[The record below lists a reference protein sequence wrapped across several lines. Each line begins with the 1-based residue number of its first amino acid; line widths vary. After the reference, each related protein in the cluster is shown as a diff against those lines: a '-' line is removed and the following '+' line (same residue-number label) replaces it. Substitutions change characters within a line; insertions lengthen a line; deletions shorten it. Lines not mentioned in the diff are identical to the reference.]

1 MINEKKNNHHQ
12 LLFTINVNGVK
23 PFRALFRSLLCCTP
37 LEWVPREPSLR
48 CTEWHM
54 HNVQKPCKENGTIK
68 RFLARAKYKLL
79 NPFNAVQD
87 GLWERVSVC
96 VCAHMRVNMVSIP
109 MKRCVVCHKNV
120 HATILSVFTQ
130 ECNARASQLFVCWKE
145 EKKYENKKP
154 TQARYI
160 DLNCYGDETHSISS
174 ISRIVLTF
182 VTVITKLI
190 NSIDKIESRSLWRAS
205 DGSSFSRDWTTF
217 FFLINDRSRFVASF
231 WLLIPQPMSYIYTKL
246 RI

>member
-1 MINEKKNNHHQ
+1 MWMEWNLFGLYFALSCVVHLLSEYRESLPYVVRNDTCTMCRNHA
-12 LLFTINVNGVK
+12 K
-23 PFRALFRSLLCCTP
+23 RMER
-37 LEWVPREPSLR
+37 W
-48 CTEWHM
+48 
-54 HNVQKPCKENGTIK
+54 K

-190 NSIDKIESRSLWRAS
+190 NSIDKIVSRSLWRAS

-217 FFLINDRSRFVASF
+217 FFS
-231 WLLIPQPMSYIYTKL
+231 
-246 RI
+246 